1 MLGGVENGYGVA
13 NKSSPYFFFFG
24 LEIIP
29 RGVLEMLSNA
39 GVSLKLGSF
48 FSSDVFFE

>member
-1 MLGGVENGYGVA
+1 MGWVRDEENVGGGKGVENGYGVA

-29 RGVLEMLSNA
+29 
-39 GVSLKLGSF
+39 
-48 FSSDVFFE
+48 